1 MDIAPLVFTLRFL
14 EVFITGLFMIS
25 PVILFFMGL
34 LFLFAKLTCNHEK
47 WGSYSES
54 LYFTMITA
62 LTVGYG
68 QIVPK
73 TSKGRL
79 LSVFSGITGI
89 ILGGL
94 IVSVALN
101 AVVISWE
108 EIHDSP
114 MESSIEA
121 ELETLEGSAFI
132 GSSPH

>member
-1 MDIAPLVFTLRFL
+1 MDFLPLVFTLRFL

-25 PVILFFMGL
+25 PIILFFLGL
-34 LFLFAKLTCNHEK
+34 LFLFAKLTCRHEK
-47 WGSYSES
+47 WGSYSKS

-68 QIVPK
+68 QTVPR

-101 AVVISWE
+101 AVVISWGE
-108 EIHDSP
+108 LHDSP
-114 MESSIEA
+114 IENSIEA
-121 ELETLEGSAFI
+121 ELETLEGSAFR